1 MPNESLI
8 SALDRLRETYSQ
20 RQKMTNSLLTALKG
34 TTSALG
40 KASRTLKDYTEQHA
54 DEQPTGLTNAQQA
67 FGASRLKDEA
77 IDPLLPELRREAKAL
92 TTLVTAIKEALA
104 GLRGEIVDV
113 VRLGR
118 AYQALQTVKVQ
129 DAALNALMPEIEH
142 ELQQAQRAL
151 ADTFGQ
157 ALRSA
162 LAEIGIEIGG
172 RPPRF
177 EIGRFEVN
185 ADFVNRVASISYG
198 KNLVAKRVSLSVD
211 TLIKAYQRETKAV
224 MGRNEDA
231 GRWMEQFYNAW
242 QNARRKRDNVDQR
255 ANIVDCY
262 YEQVLLRQA
271 RTFHAAPSKQTFVDY
286 SRAQF
291 AHDFYEFA
299 NQQHR
304 EYKGLHIFGHVATKS
319 HAENPDKSIWIVEGD
334 NPNAGRYIADV
345 VFSKDE

>member
-1 MPNESLI
+1 
-8 SALDRLRETYSQ
+8 
-20 RQKMTNSLLTALKG
+20 MTNSLLAALKG

-54 DEQPTGLTNAQQA
+54 DEQPSGLTNAQQV

-77 IDPLLPELRREAKAL
+77 IDPLLPELRRESKAQAAL
-92 TTLVTAIKEALA
+92 ITALKEALA

-113 VRLGR
+113 VKLGR

-129 DAALNALMPEIEH
+129 DAALNALMPEIEQ

-151 ADTFGQ
+151 ADTFGH
-157 ALRSA
+157 ALRNA
-162 LAEIGIEIGG
+162 LAEMGIEIGG

-177 EIGRFEVN
+177 EIGRFEIN
-185 ADFVNRVASISYG
+185 ADFVNRGASISYG
-198 KNLVAKRVSLSVD
+198 KNLVAKRVPLSIEG
-211 TLIKAYQRETKAV
+211 LIKAYQREAKLI

-231 GRWMEQFYNAW
+231 GRWMEQFYTAW
-242 QNARRKRDNVDQR
+242 QSARRRRDGADQR

-271 RTFHAAPSKQTFVDY
+271 RTFHAAPSKHSFIDY

-299 NQQHR
+299 NQQR
-304 EYKGLHIFGHVATKS
+304 RDYKGLHIFAHVATKS
-319 HAENPDKSIWIVEGD
+319 QAESADKSIWIVEGD
-334 NPNAGRYIADV
+334 GPHVGRYFADV